1 MPISS
6 QIGSSS
12 LIKPGVVD
20 SAATRPASPY
30 EGQMV
35 YEKDT
40 DRVLVYNGSA
50 WVMPG
55 TSTLVTSLPSSPVD
69 GQIIDYVADSTNGVV
84 WRFRYRSAS
93 ASVYKWEFIG
103 GPPNFSLVGP
113 TDYFGTRQTYSS
125 TTFGDLSTVGPSF
138 VTPFAGDWDCMYSA
152 ITETTNTST
161 NLRVWATGDSTSLG
175 WNAQDTQVY
184 SASQLNGN
192 HAATIRRTSLSSGS
206 TIKLQYAVSNAGT
219 TAYFWNRRL
228 YVTPVRV
235 G

>member
-1 MPISS
+1 MPITS

-20 SAATRPASPY
+20 SAATRPASPF
-30 EGQMV
+30 EGQML

-93 ASVYKWEFIG
+93 TSAYKWEFIG
-103 GPPNFSLVGP
+103 GPPNFSYVGP
-113 TDYFGTRQTYSS
+113 NNYFGTRQT
-125 TTFGDLSTVGPSF
+125 TTSLTFADLSTVGPSF
-138 VTPFAGDWDCMYSA
+138 VTPFAGDWDCTYNFIA
-152 ITETTNTST
+152 ETTNTST
-161 NLRVWATGDSTSLG
+161 NARIWVTGDSTSLG
-175 WNAQDTQVY
+175 WDLGDSQVY
-184 SASQLNGN
+184 GGGQINGN
-192 HAATIRRTSLSSGS
+192 HVATIRRTSLASGS

-228 YVTPVRV
+228 YITPVRI